1 MAGIKDCIGIVAR
14 AGSLSRAAAMDLLN
28 AVHERAESKLGAGSE
43 RPYLESIAEIAD
55 ERY

>member
-43 RPYLESIAEIAD
+43 RPYLESISEIAE
-55 ERY
+55 ERD